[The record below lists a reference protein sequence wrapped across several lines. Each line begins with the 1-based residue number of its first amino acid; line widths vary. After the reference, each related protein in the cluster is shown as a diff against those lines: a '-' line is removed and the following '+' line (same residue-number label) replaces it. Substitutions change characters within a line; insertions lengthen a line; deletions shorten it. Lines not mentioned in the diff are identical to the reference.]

1 MLLSLSI
8 KNYALIES
16 LETDFSNQF
25 SVITGETGAGKSILL
40 GALGLVL
47 GNRADL
53 TSLKDKEQKC
63 IIEAQFSIS
72 NYNLQSFFD
81 ENDMDYE
88 DKTIIRREI
97 LPTGKSRA
105 FVNDSPVN
113 LQELQELGAMLLDIH
128 SQHQTREL
136 TEENYQIDIL
146 DAVANNGSIVISY
159 KNALSDFKA
168 TQKEL
173 KQLVAEKEALVKEYE
188 YNSYLLNELLAANLA
203 NGEQEDLEQ
212 ELEQLSNV
220 EFIKENLERISA
232 IANEEQVGALM
243 NLKEIKISLQ
253 KIATFSNL
261 YSQLQE
267 RLTSS
272 LLEIE
277 DIISECEQSNEKILA
292 DPERLELVTTKL
304 QSIYNLQKKHQVQT
318 IAELITIQNVIKD
331 ESNIGYL
338 AISENANDIRAATD
352 ERKAFVLRTA
362 IAVGFVILIFS
373 FVLSRYFIKPIQNL
387 VSYTKV
393 IKEKSQTK
401 TNIDSLKS
409 RNDELGLLSNSLDDM
424 TIELQKRV
432 AHAENF
438 STDLVHEIRNPL
450 ASLKSASEILQDTNS
465 SEQRLK
471 LLNNVVDKFV
481 LVESKFT
488 HAGDPKPLYFKE
500 NIENFKSY
508 EDKIVHIVIDKF
520 PDSIAYKPT
529 ESDVNKIYQIHWFR
543 ENYQRNEIEL
553 MGYFK
558 DILKYE
564 KKYRKFTILNIL
576 FNILYAVLGQQ
587 FLLEIVEQKSGWL
600 SLSKF
605 IVQAIT
611 DLK

>member
-63 IIEAQFSIS
+63 IIEAQFAIS

-97 LPTGKSRA
+97 LPSGKSRA

-146 DAVANNGSIVISY
+146 DAVANNGESVNSY
-159 KNALSDFKA
+159 KNSLADFKS

-173 KQLVAEKEALVKEYE
+173 KQLISEKEALVKEYE
-188 YNSYLLNELLAANLA
+188 YNSFLLNELLAANLID
-203 NGEQEDLEQ
+203 GEQETLEQ

-220 EFIKENLERISA
+220 EFIKENFERILA
-232 IANEEQVGALM
+232 IANEEQVGALV

-253 KIATFSNL
+253 KIAGFS
-261 YSQLQE
+261 SQNAQLLE

-292 DPERLELVTTKL
+292 DPERLELVNTKL
-304 QSIYNLQKKHQVQT
+304 QTIYNLQKKHQVQT
-318 IAELITIQNVIKD
+318 ISELLVIQNELDAKVIRVDDLDGTINKLQSELNSKQQKVD
-331 ESNIGYL
+331 EIAKS
-338 AISENANDIRAATD
+338 ISEN
-352 ERKAFVLRTA
+352 RKKTA
-362 IAVGFVILIFS
+362 PILIEKIKAILSQLGMVEANFQIEINHTDSYYPKGKDEVVLLFS
-373 FVLSRYFIKPIQNL
+373 ANKGTSFELLKKVASGGEMSRIMLAIKAILANYSKLPTIIFDEIDTGVSGEIAIKMGEIMKEMSATMQVFAITHLPQIAAKGNSHYKVSKRNLGETTISELNLLTSEERIQQIAEMLSGKDI
-387 VSYTKV
+387 T
-393 IKEKSQTK
+393 
-401 TNIDSLKS
+401 DSA
-409 RNDELGLLSNSLDDM
+409 
-424 TIELQKRV
+424 LQ
-432 AHAENF
+432 HAK
-438 STDLVHEIRNPL
+438 
-450 ASLKSASEILQDTNS
+450 A
-465 SEQRLK
+465 
-471 LLNNVVDKFV
+471 LLN
-481 LVESKFT
+481 
-488 HAGDPKPLYFKE
+488 
-500 NIENFKSY
+500 
-508 EDKIVHIVIDKF
+508 
-520 PDSIAYKPT
+520 
-529 ESDVNKIYQIHWFR
+529 
-543 ENYQRNEIEL
+543 
-553 MGYFK
+553 
-558 DILKYE
+558 
-564 KKYRKFTILNIL
+564 
-576 FNILYAVLGQQ
+576 
-587 FLLEIVEQKSGWL
+587 
-600 SLSKF
+600 
-605 IVQAIT
+605 
-611 DLK
+611 